1 MECGNT
7 VVEGFVGVAF
17 LNLVIAIA
25 TCDNEVIEE
34 DLEGEGEVGG

>member
-1 MECGNT
+1 MECRNT
-7 VVEGFVGVAF
+7 VVESFVGVAF
-17 LNLVIAIA
+17 LNLVIA